1 MYCISIYLCISLNKS
16 LDLFCIFLGK
26 YKEMGDGSRLLHSIV
41 RHSGPH
47 IICFP
52 TLPPILKEKI
62 AVESEISSEATKL
75 MSFSYM
81 KLQAS
86 SRKRRK
92 EKFYSQNTKR
102 HDICAWIYCTVYLM
116 VCEGNPQHC
125 ALFTNQESKAGS
137 FRGD

>member
-26 YKEMGDGSRLLHSIV
+26 YKEMGDGSRLLHNTV
-41 RHSGPH
+41 RHSGPQ

-62 AVESEISSEATKL
+62 AVESEISSEAIKL

-92 EKFYSQNTKR
+92 EKFYSQNTKT
-102 HDICAWIYCTVYLM
+102 HDITYVPGYTVLYI
-116 VCEGNPQHC
+116 
-125 ALFTNQESKAGS
+125 
-137 FRGD
+137 